1 MTAYLDERIEEFHAF
16 ERALSAQKGHES
28 ELAQVLITASYLD
41 NQLKNIISAIFV
53 ADRPIK
59 RLLEGPTAPMATFS
73 NRTEFAYALGLI
85 EDVEYRSINAIRHI
99 RNRFAHT
106 LSAKFDEEKLT
117 KEFDKLAWVV
127 GSDEVGDIDRSE
139 LLFIVSIR
147 LGIGFT
153 NRSDRVA
160 AERRTAKDWERHG
173 IDVDLTL
180 DPLDH
185 IY

>member
-1 MTAYLDERIEEFHAF
+1 MQSSLENRIEEFHAF
-16 ERALSAQKGHES
+16 ELALKAQKGHES

-41 NQLKNIISAIFV
+41 NQLRNIISAIFV

-59 RLLEGPTAPMATFS
+59 RLLEGPTAPMASFS

-85 EDVEYRSINAIRHI
+85 EENEYRSINAIRHI
-99 RNRFAHT
+99 RNKFAHT
-106 LSAKFDEEKLT
+106 LSATFNDEKLT
-117 KEFDKLAWVV
+117 KDFDKLAWVT
-127 GSDEVGDIDRSE
+127 GSDESGDFDRSE
-139 LLFIVSIR
+139 LLFLASIR

-153 NRSDRVA
+153 NRSERVA
-160 AERRTAKDWERHG
+160 AERRTAKNWDRHG
-173 IDVDLTL
+173 INVDMDL